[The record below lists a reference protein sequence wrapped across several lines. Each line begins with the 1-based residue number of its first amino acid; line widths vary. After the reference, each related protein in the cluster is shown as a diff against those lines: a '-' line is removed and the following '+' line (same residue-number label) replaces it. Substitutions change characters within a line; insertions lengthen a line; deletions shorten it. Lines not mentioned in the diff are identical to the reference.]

1 VLKKNP
7 TYKDGFYLSD
17 GKLQDTTP
25 THKLSLN
32 IIAFFA
38 TVAESTRNLWRV
50 GQTVLGIIFRHP
62 ITGASI
68 IPILPDGR
76 IVLIKRRDDGC
87 WSLPGGMV
95 DWGEDI
101 AQTVDRELTEETGL
115 ELVKITRLVGVYS
128 SPDRD
133 PRIHSIC
140 VVVEAQVEGQM
151 EIQDGLEVMEIQA
164 FTLDSLPP
172 GKMSHDHTRQLQDY
186 LNGLTTLA

>member
-1 VLKKNP
+1 MNVLA
-7 TYKDGFYLSD
+7 FF
-17 GKLQDTTP
+17 TTP
-25 THKLSLN
+25 VQSM
-32 IIAFFA
+32 
-38 TVAESTRNLWRV
+38 RNLWRV

-62 ITGASI
+62 ITGTSI

-76 IVLIKRRDDGC
+76 IVLIRRRDDGC
-87 WSLPGGMV
+87 WALPGGMV

-101 AQTVDRELTEETGL
+101 PQTVHRELIEETGL

-140 VVVEAQVEGQM
+140 VVVEAEVRGTM
-151 EIQDGLEVMEIQA
+151 EIQDRMEVMEIQA
-164 FTLDSLPP
+164 FPPNSLPP